1 MLGKK
6 REKSKSKISKN
17 DKFIYKLYD
26 ILRTPK
32 YEKIIHWGQDGK
44 TIVVSSINK
53 LSKKILPSFYNHHNY
68 SSFVRQ
74 LNMYNFHKIRNK
86 AVKNCDEQIFIHENF
101 NKDLKFDEI
110 KNIERKNSANNSELM
125 VEENSKLLDENYTNL
140 ITRENEEFFKT
151 LSDEN
156 KFEVLHNI
164 ITNKEKI
171 NEEENRKILLY
182 LLEKSKEN
190 MKYENELKNK
200 INELNQQKNS
210 LYSQFQICNN
220 KIIEQNMS
228 LKKIKTW
235 YLLLVSILMKKN
247 KDRIIDKE
255 NSKIRNKALKDL
267 FNKYYLKKCDKN
279 RIVINNNN
287 SNIVEKGEAFSI
299 NNETDMDL
307 KLKKYINFKNCDFL
321 SIVSDKNSSDSFCD
335 DFPLFNN
342 FKNLEQDFKCN
353 NSLASSYSMLN
364 NNNLCNFNI
373 NPNINNSFS
382 SNSIFGP

>member
-1 MLGKK
+1 
-6 REKSKSKISKN
+6 
-17 DKFIYKLYD
+17 
-26 ILRTPK
+26 
-32 YEKIIHWGQDGK
+32 
-44 TIVVSSINK
+44 
-53 LSKKILPSFYNHHNY
+53 
-68 SSFVRQ
+68 
-74 LNMYNFHKIRNK
+74 MY
-86 AVKNCDEQIFIHENF
+86 
-101 NKDLKFDEI
+101 DLK
-110 KNIERKNSANNSELM
+110 
-125 VEENSKLLDENYTNL
+125 
-140 ITRENEEFFKT
+140 
-151 LSDEN
+151 
-156 KFEVLHNI
+156 
-164 ITNKEKI
+164 
-171 NEEENRKILLY
+171 
-182 LLEKSKEN
+182 
-190 MKYENELKNK
+190 
-200 INELNQQKNS
+200 
-210 LYSQFQICNN
+210 NN
-220 KIIEQNMS
+220 KGYGTKKHIEA
-228 LKKIKTW
+228 IKEYGITK
-235 YLLLVSILMKKN
+235 YHRLTFNPVSMY

>member
-1 MLGKK
+1 
-6 REKSKSKISKN
+6 
-17 DKFIYKLYD
+17 
-26 ILRTPK
+26 
-32 YEKIIHWGQDGK
+32 
-44 TIVVSSINK
+44 
-53 LSKKILPSFYNHHNY
+53 
-68 SSFVRQ
+68 
-74 LNMYNFHKIRNK
+74 
-86 AVKNCDEQIFIHENF
+86 
-101 NKDLKFDEI
+101 
-110 KNIERKNSANNSELM
+110 
-125 VEENSKLLDENYTNL
+125 
-140 ITRENEEFFKT
+140 
-151 LSDEN
+151 
-156 KFEVLHNI
+156 
-164 ITNKEKI
+164 
-171 NEEENRKILLY
+171 
-182 LLEKSKEN
+182 
-190 MKYENELKNK
+190 
-200 INELNQQKNS
+200 
-210 LYSQFQICNN
+210 
-220 KIIEQNMS
+220 
-228 LKKIKTW
+228 
-235 YLLLVSILMKKN
+235 MKKN